1 MYFEDYS
8 IANGRDAEVSSNKV
22 SLKLHRS
29 LSVSDE
35 ADMLAKAVSQA
46 SAAAKSILASGGS
59 LETASSTAKA
69 AASSV
74 LSPSRSATSGFSG
87 RHLLSRRTTRRQAE
101 IIAAMAVVSARKEV
115 EDQRRGAARVSV
127 GDAHREREL
136 AAHTNVAGVSGG
148 MQMHASD
155 PNSNTAFIRNTRGI
169 LPQSAAPLF
178 QSDTDTEAGSENE
191 SQPSRFKTFV
201 SDNVS
206 QFSIGKKMFSK
217 RAVEPEKPKDMS
229 ENQTKTTSLY
239 FRRKKLVNN
248 FSEEGSELARRS
260 ALLDEPKTLQQQ
272 EEAARNNDAQR
283 LQSTT
288 KLPEGSYYDSCSYDE
303 GSEDLSY
310 DRHSDASYTEEQ
322 SSSQNVNAA
331 PSLEEGC
338 LMSSIAHVFSC
349 GPIKAPRSRPSLN
362 TQRQEA
368 RDDRGN
374 PRSVQS
380 REDSRADRKDE
391 RSNGTQNV
399 LRELK
404 ASLQDGRRSQ
414 TNAGHPSPLSVSM
427 EQIVMGVLTTPTVV
441 SSQKKTFQ
449 QRISRGGKQ
458 SMDATSLSNLSAD
471 GASEISTFSRASR
484 MRLWSGRRKKVELPE

>member
-1 MYFEDYS
+1 MHFEDYS
-8 IANGRDAEVSSNKV
+8 TANGRDAELSSGKI
-22 SLKLHRS
+22 SMKLHRS

-46 SAAAKSILASGGS
+46 SAAAKSILVYGGN

-87 RHLLSRRTTRRQAE
+87 MHLLSRRTTRRQAE
-101 IIAAMAVVSARKEV
+101 IIAAMAVVSARKEI
-115 EDQRRGAARVSV
+115 EDQRNSAGRAVGGGAHPEKALIF
-127 GDAHREREL
+127 HT
-136 AAHTNVAGVSGG
+136 AAASVSGS
-148 MQMHASD
+148 MHASE
-155 PNSNTAFIRNTRGI
+155 PHANVNHIRNTRGI

-178 QSDTDTEAGSENE
+178 QSDTDTEAGSEND

-206 QFSIGKKMFSK
+206 QFSIGRNLFSK
-217 RAVEPEKPKDMS
+217 RAVETEKPKDAT

-248 FSEEGSELARRS
+248 LSEDGSELARRS
-260 ALLDEPKTLQQQ
+260 ALVDAPKMPKQQ
-272 EEAARNNDAQR
+272 EEIMRNNDVQH
-283 LQSTT
+283 LQSTS

-322 SSSQNVNAA
+322 SSSQNVNTA

-349 GPIKAPRSRPSLN
+349 GPIKASKSRPSLN

-368 RDDRGN
+368 RDDRGD
-374 PRSVQS
+374 PRSVKS
-380 REDSRADRKDE
+380 RENSRADHKDE
-391 RSNGTQNV
+391 RSNGTQDI
-399 LRELK
+399 LRELN
-404 ASLQDGRRSQ
+404 SSQQDGRRSQ
-414 TNAGHPSPLSVSM
+414 TASGRPSPLSGSM
-427 EQIVMGVLTTPTVV
+427 EQIVMGVLTTPPVV

-458 SMDATSLSNLSAD
+458 TMDATSLSNLSAD

-484 MRLWSGRRKKVELPE
+484 MRLWSGRRKKVEQPE

>member
-1 MYFEDYS
+1 MHFEDYS
-8 IANGRDAEVSSNKV
+8 TANGRDAEVLSSKV

-35 ADMLAKAVSQA
+35 ADILAKAVSQA
-46 SAAAKSILASGGS
+46 SAAAKSILVSGGS

-115 EDQRRGAARVSV
+115 EDQRNSSGRALG
-127 GDAHREREL
+127 GGAHREKSL
-136 AAHTNVAGVSGG
+136 MSHTTAASVSGSI
-148 MQMHASD
+148 HASE
-155 PNSNTAFIRNTRGI
+155 PHSNVNYLRNTRGI
-169 LPQSAAPLF
+169 RPQSAAPLF
-178 QSDTDTEAGSENE
+178 QSDTDTEAGSEND

-206 QFSIGKKMFSK
+206 QFSIGKNLFSK
-217 RAVEPEKPKDMS
+217 RAEETEKPKVVT

-248 FSEEGSELARRS
+248 LSEEGSELARRS
-260 ALLDEPKTLQQQ
+260 ALLDVDAPKMSQQQ
-272 EEAARNNDAQR
+272 EETTIDNDAQH
-283 LQSTT
+283 LQSTS

-310 DRHSDASYTEEQ
+310 DRQSDASYTEEQ
-322 SSSQNVNAA
+322 SSSQNVNTT

-338 LMSSIAHVFSC
+338 FMSSIAHVFSC
-349 GPIKAPRSRPSLN
+349 GPTKASRSRPSLN

-374 PRSVQS
+374 PRSVKS
-380 REDSRADRKDE
+380 REDSRADHKDE
-391 RSNGTQNV
+391 RSNGTQDV
-399 LRELK
+399 LRELN
-404 ASLQDGRRSQ
+404 SSQQDGRRSQ
-414 TNAGHPSPLSVSM
+414 TASGRPSPLSGSM
-427 EQIVMGVLTTPTVV
+427 EQIVMGVLSTPTFV
-441 SSQKKTFQ
+441 SSQRKTFH
-449 QRISRGGKQ
+449 QRIGRGGKQ
-458 SMDATSLSNLSAD
+458 SMDVTSLSNLSAD
-471 GASEISTFSRASR
+471 GASETSTFSRASR
-484 MRLWSGRRKKVELPE
+484 MRLWSGRRKKVEQPE